1 MSDPE
6 KSPMDEA
13 DARGTVDALL
23 RAAGVAVPDEEA
35 ARLAGLYPA
44 LRRSV
49 DRFYDVTTE
58 DALPAARFDAGEML
72 GERSQR

>member
-1 MSDPE
+1 M
-6 KSPMDEA
+6 K
-13 DARGTVDALL
+13 
-23 RAAGVAVPDEEA
+23 VAPDEEA